1 VRNSRKRVNRSR
13 YHTARRLAIAFALGL
28 TSSLAS
34 AVDTVP
40 ATKMFPAT
48 TQALVRLPDTAAF
61 VDAWARTQYG
71 RLATDTKLQNFWNS
85 QRDDIRNRLSEAGW
99 QLSVDVED
107 IEAIAD
113 GQTAVGWIARDGEKP
128 YSVAAV
134 VDIGSRELQAGEF
147 LKRVAKELKAREAS
161 ESKVNILDVEVTRY
175 QWPSPANPKSLLQS
189 YYVISKGQLIA
200 TDDER
205 TIKELLEAQSGTKS
219 DSLVDSKTY
228 QEAKTKLPEM
238 KDVDI
243 EYFVNPLGMVKLLRE
258 VGGRPKKNQ
267 PDILK
272 LLTDQGFGAVR
283 CVMGNLDFASDQHD
297 MIHNGFIKLEQP
309 IEEPVKILTFPNVD
323 AFDVPAWLS
332 TGSAAVTAFSW
343 NLQEAFPRFKYL
355 VDGYVNSPGT
365 FDSMIDGIKTDI
377 QGPQIDIV
385 KEVLPLLSSQFF
397 IVTEV
402 TEPITPDS
410 KRSLVAVKLNDP
422 DDKFAEIVDRYGSN
436 EPQGQPL
443 DVPDT
448 KYRIW
453 SFLNETDDVEVELDF
468 AAGTKKSTPP
478 KEESKEKAKEET
490 EDESDDSEEPLL
502 EQWAISVVDGYFL
515 FASDA
520 ELLLETIERV
530 KSNDQSLFKE
540 PDVTRANDVIQKL
553 LGEDSHSLMQIDRTD
568 KSFEMQYELFREGQ
582 LSASRSV
589 AAAILDRIL
598 DPKKKN
604 KDKQQKINGNA
615 LPPFSEIRSYFMPAG
630 TVSTSTD
637 DGWLIQSVILAPE
650 KKD

>member
-1 VRNSRKRVNRSR
+1 
-13 YHTARRLAIAFALGL
+13 
-28 TSSLAS
+28 
-34 AVDTVP
+34 
-40 ATKMFPAT
+40 MFPAS
-48 TQALVRLPDTAAF
+48 TQALVRVPDTARF
-61 VDAWARTQYG
+61 VDAWAKTQFG
-71 RLATDTKLQNFWNS
+71 KLATDSKLQNFWNS
-85 QRDDIRNRLSEAGW
+85 QRDDIRGRLSEAGW
-99 QLSVDVED
+99 QLSVDIED

-113 GQTAVGWIARDGEKP
+113 GQTAFGWIARDGEKP

-134 VDIGSRELQAGEF
+134 VDIGSRELQADEF

-161 ESKVNILDVEVTRY
+161 ESKVKIADVDITRY
-175 QWPSPANPKSLLQS
+175 QWPSPANPKVLLQS
-189 YYVISKGQLIA
+189 YYVIHKGQLIA

-205 TIKELLEAQSGTKS
+205 TMKELLEAQSGTKS
-219 DSLVDSKTY
+219 DSLSDSKTF
-228 QEAKTKLPEM
+228 QEATSKLPEV
-238 KDVDI
+238 KEVDI

-283 CVMGNLDFASDQHD
+283 CITGNLDFASEQHD

-309 IEEPVKILTFPNVD
+309 IEEPVKILTFPNVE
-323 AFDVPAWLS
+323 AFEVPSWLS
-332 TGSAAVTAFSW
+332 TGSASITAFSW
-343 NLQEAFPRFKYL
+343 DLKEAFPRFKYL

-365 FDSMIDGIKTDI
+365 FESMIDGIKTDI

-385 KEVLPLLSSQFF
+385 KEVLPLLSTQYF
-397 IVTEV
+397 IVTEI

-422 DDKFAEIVDRYGSN
+422 DGKFAEIVDRYGSN

-453 SFLNETDDVEVELDF
+453 SFMNETDDVEVELDF
-468 AAGTKKSTPP
+468 AAGTKKAAA
-478 KEESKEKAKEET
+478 AKEEKGKEN
-490 EDESDDSEEPLL
+490 EDEKESAEDEVEEPLL
-502 EQWAISVVDGYFL
+502 DQWAISVVDGYFL

-520 ELLLETIERV
+520 ELLLETIKRV
-530 KSNDQSLFKE
+530 KADDQSLFKE
-540 PDVTRANDVIQKL
+540 ADVVRANEVIQKL
-553 LGEDSHSLMQIDRTD
+553 LGKDSHSMMQIDRTD

-582 LSASRSV
+582 LSSSRSV

-604 KDKQQKINGNA
+604 KDKQQKIKGDA
-615 LPPFSEIRSYFMPAG
+615 LPPFAEIRSYFMPAG
-630 TVSTSTD
+630 TVSTTSE
-637 DGWLIQSVILAPE
+637 DGWLLQSFILAPE
-650 KKD
+650 KND

>member
-28 TSSLAS
+28 TPSLAT

-161 ESKVNILDVEVTRY
+161 ESKVKILDVEVTRY

-189 YYVISKGQLIA
+189 YYVISNGQLIA

-205 TIKELLEAQSGTKS
+205 TMKELLEAQAGTKS

-228 QEAKTKLPEM
+228 QEAKHKLPEM

-283 CVMGNLDFASDQHD
+283 CVMGNIDFASDQHD

-343 NLQEAFPRFKYL
+343 NLQEAFPRFKHL

-453 SFLNETDDVEVELDF
+453 SFLNETDEVEVELDF
-468 AAGTKKSTPP
+468 AAGTKKSTTT

-490 EDESDDSEEPLL
+490 EDASDDSEEPLL

-540 PDVTRANDVIQKL
+540 PDVARANDVIQKL

-604 KDKQQKINGNA
+604 KDKQQKISGNA

>member
-13 YHTARRLAIAFALGL
+13 YHAVRRLALAVALGL
-28 TSSLAS
+28 TSSLAY

-48 TQALVRLPDTAAF
+48 TQALVRLPDTARF
-61 VDAWARTQYG
+61 VDAWAKTQFG
-71 RLATDTKLQNFWNS
+71 KLATDAKLQNFWNT
-85 QRDDIRNRLSEAGW
+85 QRDDIRSRLSEAGW

-113 GQTAVGWIARDGEKP
+113 GQTAIGWIARDGEKP
-128 YSVAAV
+128 FSVAAV
-134 VDIGSRELQAGEF
+134 VDIGTRELQAEEF
-147 LKRVAKELKAREAS
+147 LKRVAKELQAREAS
-161 ESKVNILDVEVTRY
+161 ESKVKILDVEVTRY
-175 QWPSPANPKSLLQS
+175 QWQSPTNPKNLLQS
-189 YYVISKGQLIA
+189 YYVINKGQLIA

-205 TIKELLEAQSGTKS
+205 TMQELLDAQSGAKT
-219 DSLVDSKTY
+219 DSLVDSKTF
-228 QEAKTKLPEM
+228 QEATAKLPEM
-238 KDVDI
+238 KEIDI

-283 CVMGNLDFASDQHD
+283 CITGNLNFASEQHD
-297 MIHNGFIKLEQP
+297 MVHNGFIKLEQP
-309 IEEPVKILTFPNVD
+309 IEEPVKILTFPNVKT
-323 AFDVPAWLS
+323 FDVPSWLS

-343 NLQEAFPRFKYL
+343 DLQEAFPRFKYL
-355 VDGYVNSPGT
+355 VDSYVNSPGT

-385 KEVLPLLSSQFF
+385 KEVLPLLTSQFF

-402 TEPITPDS
+402 TEPITPVS

-422 DDKFAEIVDRYGSN
+422 EGKFAEIVDRYGSN

-468 AAGTKKSTPP
+468 AAGTKKSNT
-478 KEESKEKAKEET
+478 AKEEAKEQGKEEAEME
-490 EDESDDSEEPLL
+490 EDDAEEPLL
-502 EQWAISVVDGYFL
+502 DQWAISVVDGYFL

-520 ELLLETIERV
+520 ELLMETIERV
-530 KSNDQSLFKE
+530 KANDQSLFKE
-540 PDVTRANDVIQKL
+540 PDVARANGVIQEL

-589 AAAILDRIL
+589 AAAVLDRIL

-630 TVSTSTD
+630 TVSTTSS
-637 DGWLIQSVILAPE
+637 DGWLIQSFILAAE

>member
-1 VRNSRKRVNRSR
+1 MRNSRKRVKRSR
-13 YHTARRLAIAFALGL
+13 YHSVRRLAIAFAVGL
-28 TSSLAS
+28 TSSLAF

-48 TQALVRLPDTAAF
+48 TQAIVRLPDTAAF
-61 VDAWARTQYG
+61 VDAWAKTQYG
-71 RLATDTKLQNFWNS
+71 KLATDPKLQNFWNS

-161 ESKVNILDVEVTRY
+161 ESKVKILDVEVTRY
-175 QWPSPANPKSLLQS
+175 QWPSPANPKNLLQS

-205 TIKELLEAQSGTKS
+205 TMKELLEAQSGTKS
-219 DSLVDSKTY
+219 DSLIDSKTY
-228 QEAKTKLPEM
+228 LEAKAKLPEM
-238 KDVDI
+238 KEVDI

-283 CVMGNLDFASDQHD
+283 CITGNLDFGSDQHD

-323 AFDVPAWLS
+323 AFAVPSWLS
-332 TGSAAVTAFSW
+332 TGSASVTAFSW
-343 NLQEAFPRFKYL
+343 DLREAFPRFKYI

-422 DDKFAEIVDRYGSN
+422 EGKFAEIVDRYGSN

-478 KEESKEKAKEET
+478 KEQAKEDA
-490 EDESDDSEEPLL
+490 EDESDESEEPLL

-540 PDVTRANDVIQKL
+540 PDVARANDVIQRL

-582 LSASRSV
+582 LSSSRSV

-604 KDKQQKINGNA
+604 KDKQQKISGDA

-630 TVSTSTD
+630 TVSTSSD
-637 DGWLIQSVILAPE
+637 EGWLIQSVILAPE

>member
-1 VRNSRKRVNRSR
+1 
-13 YHTARRLAIAFALGL
+13 
-28 TSSLAS
+28 
-34 AVDTVP
+34 
-40 ATKMFPAT
+40 MFPAT
-48 TQALVRLPDTAAF
+48 TQALVRLPDTARF
-61 VDAWARTQYG
+61 VDAWAKTQFG
-71 RLATDTKLQNFWNS
+71 KLATDTKLQNFWNT
-85 QRDDIRNRLSEAGW
+85 QRDDIRSRLSEAGW
-99 QLSVDVED
+99 QLSVDVDD

-113 GQTAVGWIARDGEKP
+113 GQTAFGWIARDGEKP

-134 VDIGSRELQAGEF
+134 VDIGSRDLQAADF

-161 ESKVNILDVEVTRY
+161 ESKVKILDVEVTRY
-175 QWPSPANPKSLLQS
+175 QWPSPANPKNLLQS
-189 YYVISKGQLIA
+189 YYVINKGQLIA

-205 TIKELLEAQSGTKS
+205 TMQELLDAQSGSKA
-219 DSLVDSKTY
+219 DSLFDSKTFR
-228 QEAKTKLPEM
+228 EATAKLPEM
-238 KDVDI
+238 KEIDI

-283 CVMGNLDFASDQHD
+283 CITGNLDFASEQHD
-297 MIHNGFIKLEQP
+297 MVHNGFVKLEQP
-309 IEEPVKILTFPNVD
+309 VEEPVKILTFPNVKT
-323 AFDVPAWLS
+323 FDVPSWLS
-332 TGSAAVTAFSW
+332 TGSASVTAFSW
-343 NLQEAFPRFKYL
+343 DLKEAFPRFKYL

-365 FDSMIDGIKTDI
+365 FDSMMDGIKTDI
-377 QGPQIDIV
+377 QGPQIDIA

-397 IVTEV
+397 IVTEI
-402 TEPITPDS
+402 TEPITPVS

-422 DDKFAEIVDRYGSN
+422 EGKFAEIVERYGSN

-468 AAGTKKSTPP
+468 AAGTKKSTA
-478 KEESKEKAKEET
+478 AKEDKNQT
-490 EDESDDSEEPLL
+490 NDDSESEGDDEEEPLL
-502 EQWAISVVDGYFL
+502 DQWAISVVDGYFL

-520 ELLLETIERV
+520 ELLMETIERV

-540 PDVTRANDVIQKL
+540 ADVARANEIIQKL

-604 KDKQQKINGNA
+604 KDKQQKISGNA
-615 LPPFSEIRSYFMPAG
+615 LPPFAEIRSYFMPAG
-630 TVSTSTD
+630 TVSTSSD
-637 DGWLIQSVILAPE
+637 EGWLIQSFILAPE

>member
-1 VRNSRKRVNRSR
+1 MRNSKKRVNRSR
-13 YHTARRLAIAFALGL
+13 YHAVRRLVLAATIGVS
-28 TSSLAS
+28 SSLVQ

-40 ATKMFPAT
+40 ATKMFPAS
-48 TQALVRLPDTAAF
+48 TQALVRVPDTARF
-61 VDAWARTQYG
+61 VDAWAKTQFG
-71 RLATDTKLQNFWNS
+71 KLATDSKLQNFWNS
-85 QRDDIRNRLSEAGW
+85 QRDDIRGRLSEAGW
-99 QLSVDVED
+99 QLSVDIED

-113 GQTAVGWIARDGEKP
+113 GQTAFGWIARDGEKP

-134 VDIGSRELQAGEF
+134 VDIGSRELQADEF

-161 ESKVNILDVEVTRY
+161 ESKVKIADVDITRY
-175 QWPSPANPKSLLQS
+175 QWPSPANPKVLLQS
-189 YYVISKGQLIA
+189 YYVIHKGQLIA

-205 TIKELLEAQSGTKS
+205 TMKELLEAQSGTKS
-219 DSLVDSKTY
+219 DSLSDSKTF
-228 QEAKTKLPEM
+228 QEATSKLPEV
-238 KDVDI
+238 KEVDI

-283 CVMGNLDFASDQHD
+283 CITGNLDFASEQHD
-297 MIHNGFIKLEQP
+297 MVHNGFIKLEQP
-309 IEEPVKILTFPNVD
+309 IEEPVKILTFPNVE
-323 AFDVPAWLS
+323 AFEVPSWLS
-332 TGSAAVTAFSW
+332 TGSASITAFSW
-343 NLQEAFPRFKYL
+343 DLKEAFPRFKYL

-365 FDSMIDGIKTDI
+365 FESMIDGIKTDI

-385 KEVLPLLSSQFF
+385 KEVLPLLSTQYF
-397 IVTEV
+397 IVTEI

-422 DDKFAEIVDRYGSN
+422 DGKFAEIVDRYGSN

-453 SFLNETDDVEVELDF
+453 SFMNETDDVEVELDF
-468 AAGTKKSTPP
+468 AAGTKKAAA
-478 KEESKEKAKEET
+478 AKEEKGKEN
-490 EDESDDSEEPLL
+490 EDEKESAEDEVEEPLL
-502 EQWAISVVDGYFL
+502 DQWAISVVDGYFL

-520 ELLLETIERV
+520 ELLLETIKRV
-530 KSNDQSLFKE
+530 KADDQSLFKE
-540 PDVTRANDVIQKL
+540 ADVVRANEVIQKL
-553 LGEDSHSLMQIDRTD
+553 LGKDSHSMMQIDRTD

-582 LSASRSV
+582 LSSSRSV

-604 KDKQQKINGNA
+604 KDKQQKIKGDA
-615 LPPFSEIRSYFMPAG
+615 LPPFAEIRSYFMPAG
-630 TVSTSTD
+630 TVSTTSE
-637 DGWLIQSVILAPE
+637 DGWLLQSFILAPE
-650 KKD
+650 KND

>member
-1 VRNSRKRVNRSR
+1 MRNSRKRVNRSR
-13 YHTARRLAIAFALGL
+13 YHAVRRLALAVALGL
-28 TSSLAS
+28 TSSLAY

-48 TQALVRLPDTAAF
+48 TQALVRLPDTARF
-61 VDAWARTQYG
+61 VDAWAKTQFG
-71 RLATDTKLQNFWNS
+71 KLATDAKLQNFWNS
-85 QRDDIRNRLSEAGW
+85 QRDDIRSRLSEAGW

-113 GQTAVGWIARDGEKP
+113 GQTAIGWIARDGEKP
-128 YSVAAV
+128 FSVAAV
-134 VDIGSRELQAGEF
+134 VDIGSRELQAEEF

-161 ESKVNILDVEVTRY
+161 ESKIKILDVEATRY
-175 QWPSPANPKSLLQS
+175 QWPSPANPKNLLQS
-189 YYVISKGQLIA
+189 YYVINKGQLIA

-205 TIKELLEAQSGTKS
+205 TMQELLEAQSGAKT
-219 DSLVDSKTY
+219 DSLVDSKTF
-228 QEAKTKLPEM
+228 QEATAKLPEM
-238 KDVDI
+238 KQIDI

-283 CVMGNLDFASDQHD
+283 CITGKLNFASEQHD
-297 MIHNGFIKLEQP
+297 MVHNGFIKLEQP
-309 IEEPVKILTFPNVD
+309 IEEPVKILTFPNVKT
-323 AFDVPAWLS
+323 FDVPSWLS

-343 NLQEAFPRFKYL
+343 DLQEAFPRFKYL
-355 VDGYVNSPGT
+355 VDNYVNSPGT

-385 KEVLPLLSSQFF
+385 KEVLPLLTSQFF

-402 TEPITPDS
+402 TEPITPVS

-422 DDKFAEIVDRYGSN
+422 EGKFAEIVDRYGSN

-468 AAGTKKSTPP
+468 AAGTKKSTT
-478 KEESKEKAKEET
+478 AKEET
-490 EDESDDSEEPLL
+490 KEQAKDEAEMEEDDAEEPLL
-502 EQWAISVVDGYFL
+502 DQWAISVVDGYFL

-520 ELLLETIERV
+520 ELLMETIERV
-530 KSNDQSLFKE
+530 KANDQSLFKE
-540 PDVTRANDVIQKL
+540 PDVARANGVIQKL

-589 AAAILDRIL
+589 AAAVLDRIL

-604 KDKQQKINGNA
+604 KDKQQKINGTA

-630 TVSTSTD
+630 TVSTTSN
-637 DGWLIQSVILAPE
+637 DGWLIQSFILAPE

>member
-1 VRNSRKRVNRSR
+1 MRNSRKRVNRSR

>member
-1 VRNSRKRVNRSR
+1 VRNSRKRVKRSR
-13 YHTARRLAIAFALGL
+13 YHTVRRLAIAFAVGL
-28 TSSLAS
+28 TSSLAF
-34 AVDTVP
+34 AADTVP

-61 VDAWARTQYG
+61 VDAWAKTQYG
-71 RLATDTKLQNFWNS
+71 KLATDPKLQNFWNS

-161 ESKVNILDVEVTRY
+161 ESKVKILDVEVTRY
-175 QWPSPANPKSLLQS
+175 QWPSSANPKNLLQS

-205 TIKELLEAQSGTKS
+205 TMKELLEAQSGTKS
-219 DSLVDSKTY
+219 DSLIDSKTY
-228 QEAKTKLPEM
+228 QEAKAKLPEM
-238 KDVDI
+238 KEVDI

-283 CVMGNLDFASDQHD
+283 CVTGSLDFASDQHD
-297 MIHNGFIKLEQP
+297 MVHNGFIKLEQP

-323 AFDVPAWLS
+323 DFAVPSWLS
-332 TGSAAVTAFSW
+332 TGSASVTAFSW
-343 NLQEAFPRFKYL
+343 DLREAFPRFKYI

-422 DDKFAEIVDRYGSN
+422 EGKFAEIVDRYGSN

-453 SFLNETDDVEVELDF
+453 SFLNETDEVEVELDF

-478 KEESKEKAKEET
+478 KEQAKEDA
-490 EDESDDSEEPLL
+490 EDESDESEEPLL

-540 PDVTRANDVIQKL
+540 PDVARANDVIQRL

-582 LSASRSV
+582 LSSSRSV

-604 KDKQQKINGNA
+604 KDKQQKISGNA

-630 TVSTSTD
+630 TVSTSSD
-637 DGWLIQSVILAPE
+637 EGWLIQSVILAPE

>member
-1 VRNSRKRVNRSR
+1 MRNSRKRVKRSR
-13 YHTARRLAIAFALGL
+13 YHSVRRLAIAFAVGL
-28 TSSLAS
+28 TSSLAF

-61 VDAWARTQYG
+61 VDAWAKTQYG
-71 RLATDTKLQNFWNS
+71 KLATDPKLQNFWNS

-161 ESKVNILDVEVTRY
+161 ESKVKILDVEVTRY
-175 QWPSPANPKSLLQS
+175 QWPSPANPKNLLQS

-205 TIKELLEAQSGTKS
+205 TMKELLEAQSGTKS
-219 DSLVDSKTY
+219 DSLIDSKTY
-228 QEAKTKLPEM
+228 LEAKAKLPEM
-238 KDVDI
+238 KEVDI

-283 CVMGNLDFASDQHD
+283 CITGNLDFGSDQHD

-323 AFDVPAWLS
+323 DFAVPSWLS
-332 TGSAAVTAFSW
+332 TGSASVTAFSW
-343 NLQEAFPRFKYL
+343 DLREAFPRFKYI

-422 DDKFAEIVDRYGSN
+422 EGKFAEIVDRYGSN

-478 KEESKEKAKEET
+478 KEQAKEDA
-490 EDESDDSEEPLL
+490 EDESDESEEPLL

-540 PDVTRANDVIQKL
+540 PDVARANEVIQRL

-582 LSASRSV
+582 LSSSRSV

-604 KDKQQKINGNA
+604 KDKQQKISGDA

-630 TVSTSTD
+630 TVSTSSD
-637 DGWLIQSVILAPE
+637 EGWLIQSVILAPE

>member
-1 VRNSRKRVNRSR
+1 MRNSRKRGKRSR
-13 YHTARRLAIAFALGL
+13 YHSVRRLAFALAVGL
-28 TSSLAS
+28 TSSLAF

-61 VDAWARTQYG
+61 VDAWAKTQYG
-71 RLATDTKLQNFWNS
+71 KLATDPKLQNFWNS
-85 QRDDIRNRLSEAGW
+85 QRDDIRSRLSEAGW

-161 ESKVNILDVEVTRY
+161 ESKVKILDVDVTRY
-175 QWPSPANPKSLLQS
+175 QWPSPANPKNLLQS

-205 TIKELLEAQSGTKS
+205 TMKELLEAQSGTKS
-219 DSLVDSKTY
+219 DSLLDSKTY
-228 QEAKTKLPEM
+228 QESQTKLPEM
-238 KDVDI
+238 KEVDI

-283 CVMGNLDFASDQHD
+283 CITGNLDFASEQHD

-323 AFDVPAWLS
+323 DFAVPSWLS
-332 TGSAAVTAFSW
+332 TGSASVTAFSW
-343 NLQEAFPRFKYL
+343 DLREAFPRFKYI

-422 DDKFAEIVDRYGSN
+422 EGKFAEIVDRYGSN

-453 SFLNETDDVEVELDF
+453 SFLNETDEVEVELDF

-478 KEESKEKAKEET
+478 KEQAKEDA

-540 PDVTRANDVIQKL
+540 PDVARANDVIQRL

-582 LSASRSV
+582 LSSSRSV

-604 KDKQQKINGNA
+604 KDKQQKISGNA
-615 LPPFSEIRSYFMPAG
+615 LPSFSEIRSYFMPAG
-630 TVSTSTD
+630 TVSTSSD
-637 DGWLIQSVILAPE
+637 EGWLIQSVILAPE